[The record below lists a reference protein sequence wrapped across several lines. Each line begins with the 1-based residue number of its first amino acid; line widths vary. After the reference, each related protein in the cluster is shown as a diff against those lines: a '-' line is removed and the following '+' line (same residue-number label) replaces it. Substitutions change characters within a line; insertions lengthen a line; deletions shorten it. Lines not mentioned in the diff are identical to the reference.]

1 MIDGASQKSQM
12 MIDLWVLDL
21 SSMQWSQLHPKG
33 EAPHIRCSHT
43 AVLVG
48 QSIVFHGGSYYRWA
62 LLQLHKLCK
71 KAEASEAE
79 MGNPQMMYLWPCVSV
94 CVIRLDDRQE

>member
-1 MIDGASQKSQM
+1 M
-12 MIDLWVLDL
+12 MNDLWVLDL

-33 EAPHIRCSHT
+33 DAPHIRCSHT

-62 LLQLHKLCK
+62 
-71 KAEASEAE
+71 
-79 MGNPQMMYLWPCVSV
+79 
-94 CVIRLDDRQE
+94 